1 MFTPGNVVYAFCHN
15 TTPPKNKYMISLY
28 RGLDFD
34 LVFSFTTSQPRAG
47 VPEEKIHHGTIKNDA
62 GESISYVFEAN
73 QEIGTTPEGNR
84 FSFHKRT
91 VVTFDYGIHQTKLDA
106 LLRTIDNPEV
116 KCKLDAQEYEDLIY
130 AMMKSPRTPEKFKP
144 IFDQILVS
152 LFAAK
157 KLGE

>member
-1 MFTPGNVVYAFCHN
+1 
-15 TTPPKNKYMISLY
+15 MISLY
-28 RGLDFD
+28 RGVDFD

-47 VPEEKIHHGTIKNDA
+47 VPEEKIHHGTIKDDA

-73 QEIGTTPEGNR
+73 REIGTTPNGTR
-84 FSFHKRT
+84 FSFPKRT
-91 VVTFDYGIHQTKLDA
+91 VVNFDYGIHQTKLDA

-116 KCKLDAQEYEDLIY
+116 KCRLDAQEFEDLVY

-144 IFDQILVS
+144 IFDKVLVS

-157 KLGE
+157 KQEE